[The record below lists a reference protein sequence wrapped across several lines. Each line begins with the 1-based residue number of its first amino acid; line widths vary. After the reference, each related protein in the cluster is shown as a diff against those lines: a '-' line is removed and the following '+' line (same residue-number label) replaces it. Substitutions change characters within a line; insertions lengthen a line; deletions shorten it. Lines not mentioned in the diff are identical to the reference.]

1 MSQANAIQEPPSS
14 KSQRFERMVYREFL
28 LEPHLYLDEGLHR
41 LPQQLADLLGCAP
54 REALDRLTQSPDLEG
69 VSIEQ
74 LRQLLKLDDAGLLSS
89 TPESVAQQLQGPE
102 ASYDQCIRA
111 ALCYAVAKME
121 AHLFEALRAAAEKR
135 DDWARHHF
143 VYGLFHALDGND
155 ERALWELEMALAREP
170 YEDGRARI
178 RDAIDLVN
186 LE

>member
-1 MSQANAIQEPPSS
+1 MSQANALQQPPSS

-28 LEPHLYLDEGLHR
+28 LEPHLYLDAGLN
-41 LPQQLADLLGCAP
+41 LLANQLGKLLDCAAK
-54 REALDRLTQSPDLEG
+54 EALDRLTQSPDLKG
-69 VSIEQ
+69 VSIDQ
-74 LRQLLKLDDAGLLSS
+74 LRELLTLDDTGLVSS

-102 ASYDQCIRA
+102 ASYDQCIRS
-111 ALCYAVAKME
+111 ALCYAVAKMK

-170 YEDGRARI
+170 YEEGRARI
-178 RDAIDLVN
+178 RAAIDLVN
-186 LE
+186 QD